1 MCDFCHTFFFA
12 TIYSFVTNVVYMLRI
27 YIFLSCFFIT
37 GFTYAQDDLLKDID
51 TLQTDSEVP
60 QPAFKALQIVTAQST
75 KLTAKN
81 EWYMVVAHRFGDI
94 STGFKNFFG
103 LDDAST
109 KLGAIYGVTDG
120 LSLSLSRE
128 TNMKTFEMGAK
139 YSLIKQ
145 SNDFPLNIVGYN
157 VIALNTDL
165 DQDNYPNLRFS
176 DRLSY
181 LTQALISRRFS
192 DKFSLQLTPSYVHKN
207 IYEPTI
213 ENKDQFLAGLGGR
226 YKISKRISVN
236 AEYFVNFDSHNFYKN
251 PLSLGM
257 DIETGGHVFQLLF
270 TNSQLNSDIGY
281 LTNALGKWDK
291 GQIFFGFNLYR
302 VF

>member
-1 MCDFCHTFFFA
+1 MTKTF
-12 TIYSFVTNVVYMLRI
+12 L
-27 YIFLSCFFIT
+27 FLSMFASVFS
-37 GFTYAQDDLLKDID
+37 FAQEDLLKDID
-51 TLQTDSEVP
+51 TVQTKNTDVS
-60 QPAFKALQIVTAQST
+60 QPAFKALQIVTGQST
-75 KLTAKN
+75 KLPAKN
-81 EWYMVVAHRFGDI
+81 EWYIVVAHRFGDV
-94 STGFKNFFG
+94 SKGFKDFFG

-109 KLGAIYGVTDG
+109 KLGVIYGVTDG
-120 LSLSLSRE
+120 VSVSLSRE
-128 TNMKTFEMGAK
+128 TNLKTFEGGVK
-139 YSLIKQ
+139 YRLVKQ
-145 SNDFPLNIVGYN
+145 NENAPVDIVGYN
-157 VIALNTDL
+157 VLAVNTDL
-165 DQDNYPNLRFS
+165 SKDNYPHLQFG

-207 IYEPTI
+207 LYEPTI
-213 ENKDQFLAGLGGR
+213 EDKNQFLAGLGGR
-226 YKISKRISVN
+226 YKISKRVSIN
-236 AEYFVNFDSHNFYKN
+236 AEYFVNFDNHSFYKN

-281 LTNALGKWDK
+281 LTNAAGKWDK

>member
-1 MCDFCHTFFFA
+1 MTKILVFLLMISSTFA
-12 TIYSFVTNVVYMLRI
+12 YS
-27 YIFLSCFFIT
+27 
-37 GFTYAQDDLLKDID
+37 QEDLLKDID
-51 TLQTDSEVP
+51 TISTSTTTAP
-60 QPAFKALQIVTAQST
+60 PAFKALQIVTGQST

-81 EWYMVVAHRFGDI
+81 EWYVVIAHRFGDI

-109 KLGAIYGVTDG
+109 KLGVIYGLTDEI
-120 LSLSLSRE
+120 SLSLSRE
-128 TNMKTFEMGAK
+128 TNMKTFEAGTK
-139 YSLIKQ
+139 YRLLKQ
-145 SNDFPLNIVGYN
+145 SDNMPVDLVGYN
-157 VIALNTDL
+157 VLAVNTDL
-165 DQDNYPNLRFS
+165 STDNYPDLKFS

-192 DKFSLQLTPSYVHKN
+192 DNFSLQLTPSYVHKN
-207 IYEPTI
+207 LYEPSV
-213 ENKDQFLAGLGGR
+213 ENNNQFLTGLGGR

-236 AEYFVNFDSHNFYKN
+236 AEYFVNFDDHSFYKN
-251 PLSLGM
+251 PLSLGL

-270 TNSQLNSDIGY
+270 SNSQLNSDIGY
-281 LTNALGKWDK
+281 LTNATGKWEK